1 MRHPFESRLTRGP
14 APLSTIVVAS
24 DPDEDARV
32 ILAAGAGR

>member
-14 APLSTIVVAS
+14 APLSTIIVAS

-32 ILAAGAGR
+32 ILAAGADR